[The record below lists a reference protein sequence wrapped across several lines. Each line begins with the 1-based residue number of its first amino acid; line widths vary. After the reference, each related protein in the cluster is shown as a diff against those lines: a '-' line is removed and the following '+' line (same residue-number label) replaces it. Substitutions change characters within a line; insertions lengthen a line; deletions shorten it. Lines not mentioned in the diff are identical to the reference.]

1 MKEGKLIQFDV
12 KKRIRD
18 ERIPSISY
26 SISFSDLPQEVKD
39 KVIKGLTT
47 GCWGEENVDNAEE
60 NESNNS
66 VSEVINVDFGRKER
80 IK

>member
-47 GCWGEENVDNAEE
+47 GYWGEE